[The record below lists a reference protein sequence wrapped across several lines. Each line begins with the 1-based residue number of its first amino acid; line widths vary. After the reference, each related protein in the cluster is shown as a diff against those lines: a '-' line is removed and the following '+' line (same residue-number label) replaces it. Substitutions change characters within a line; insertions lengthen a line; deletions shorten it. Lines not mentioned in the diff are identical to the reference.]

1 MNSGVMERD
10 ASSEGNT
17 SVSFEMERMA
27 HLGNWKQLDLTGAQ
41 DVRWEEIFFKIVCIS
56 CLVLSDS
63 L

>member
-1 MNSGVMERD
+1 MNWGVMERD

-41 DVRWEEIFFKIVCIS
+41 DVWWEEIFF
-56 CLVLSDS
+56 
-63 L
+63 